1 MDKNYLIGYLVSN
14 LTMHTNRLN
23 SKVTLDWFVN
33 ESKAIAKETFGID
46 LSNVTNEVIADLAFS

>member
-1 MDKNYLIGYLVSN
+1 MDKNYLIGYIVSN

-46 LSNVTNEVIADLAFS
+46 LLMSLMR